1 MLRLNDKVTSRQ
13 CTKKKKKKNRD
24 NRDNDVKYKYCRPT
38 FDSKKQIKR
47 YFIFL

>member
-1 MLRLNDKVTSRQ
+1 MLRLNDDVTSRQ
-13 CTKKKKKKNRD
+13 CTKQKKKKHRN
-24 NRDNDVKYKYCRPT
+24 NDVRYKYCRPT